1 MGQPYVF
8 PHGVTV
14 YDPQKCW
21 NGYTIVPLIND
32 GVLLFDMN
40 GNEVRRWNMH
50 AMPPKL
56 LPGGYVMG
64 LSGYRHPD
72 YGMQDGV
79 NLIEIDYDGNI
90 VWEFDKFE
98 HINDPGR
105 DHRWMARQ
113 HHDYQREGNPVGY
126 YVPGMDAKPLEGNTL
141 ILVHQTIKNPAISDK
156 KLLDDAMIEVDWEGN
171 ILWSWRAS
179 DHFEQLGFDE
189 AAKNALFRNPCL
201 QGEAGG
207 DWMHINSMSVLG
219 ENKWYDQ
226 GDERFHP
233 DNIIIDARNSN
244 ILAIISKET
253 GDIVWRVGPDF
264 NESEATKKLGW
275 IIGQHHL
282 HMIPKGLPGEGDLLV
297 FDNGGEGG
305 YGTPNPG
312 ALTGVN
318 NARRDYSRV
327 LQFNP
332 VTLEITWQYTPLEAG
347 NLLFTDASKFYSSYI
362 SSAQRLPNG
371 NTLITEGSDGR
382 LIEVTP
388 DHEIVWEY
396 INPYFNTILG
406 QFTNNMVYRAY
417 RVPYEWIPQV
427 QKTGRNFRGANRCR
441 NLPCTGLLG
450 RKRTWKSD
458 NHCWCRSEC
467 PSDDR
472 RWSVRG

>member
-171 ILWSWRAS
+171 ILWKWSIS
-179 DHFEQLGFDE
+179 DHFDELGFDE
-189 AAKNALFRNPCL
+189 AAKNILARDPNMRSSD
-201 QGEAGG
+201 GG
-207 DWMHINSMSVLG
+207 VGDYLHVNCMSYLG
-219 ENKWYDQ
+219 PNKWYEH
-226 GDERFHP
+226 GDMRFKP
-233 DNIIIDARNSN
+233 DNIIFDCREAN
-244 ILAIISKET
+244 ILAILDKES
-253 GDIVWRVGPDF
+253 GKIVWKIGPDF
-264 NESEATKKLGW
+264 NATPELRKLGW
-275 IIGQHHL
+275 IIGQHHF
-282 HMIPKGLPGEGDLLV
+282 HMIPKVFHRRKPDGVGTTEAGDMAFRIRAVATAPRTSTIAVVCWSLNLI
-297 FDNGGEGG
+297 
-305 YGTPNPG
+305 
-312 ALTGVN
+312 
-318 NARRDYSRV
+318 
-327 LQFNP
+327 
-332 VTLEITWQYTPLEAG
+332 TLEVVWNDTEGACACHTRPMPAISIVLMFQCPA
-347 NLLFTDASKFYSSYI
+347 
-362 SSAQRLPNG
+362 SSAWKYVQTVTRL
-371 NTLITEGSDGR
+371 
-382 LIEVTP
+382 
-388 DHEIVWEY
+388 
-396 INPYFNTILG
+396 
-406 QFTNNMVYRAY
+406 
-417 RVPYEWIPQV
+417 
-427 QKTGRNFRGANRCR
+427 
-441 NLPCTGLLG
+441 
-450 RKRTWKSD
+450 
-458 NHCWCRSEC
+458 
-467 PSDDR
+467 
-472 RWSVRG
+472 